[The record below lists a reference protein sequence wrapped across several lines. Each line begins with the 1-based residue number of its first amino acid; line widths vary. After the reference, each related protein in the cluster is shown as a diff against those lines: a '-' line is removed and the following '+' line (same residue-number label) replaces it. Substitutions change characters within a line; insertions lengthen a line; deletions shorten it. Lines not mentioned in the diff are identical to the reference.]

1 MIPIFEN
8 LSDKES
14 DAEVKIVL
22 ESDEDEDSHRVLNS
36 GAVQSNSLQPQ
47 SLMRQSEGDYLG

>member
-22 ESDEDEDSHRVLNS
+22 ESDEDEDYQRVLNS
-36 GAVQSNSLQPQ
+36 GAVQSSSL
-47 SLMRQSEGDYLG
+47 

>member
-8 LSDKES
+8 LNDKES

-22 ESDEDEDSHRVLNS
+22 ESDEDEDLQCVSNS
-36 GAVQSNSLQPQ
+36 GQVLSSSLQPP
-47 SLMRQSEGDYLG
+47 SLLR